1 MGPGTGLKA
10 NVNWFVTAVPE
21 LPVFVWFSTTSDK
34 LPTGANVVAADMLG
48 LLRDNTGGPGDKIP
62 PENDSMKVAVA
73 VPVVVPSLSSAK
85 VSVRDGTPETAY

>member
-1 MGPGTGLKA
+1 MGPGTTLKA

-21 LPVFVWFSTTSDK
+21 LPVVFWSSTTSDK

-48 LLRDNTGGPGDKIP
+48 LFRDNTGGPGEKIS
-62 PENDSMKVAVA
+62 PENDSMKV
-73 VPVVVPSLSSAK
+73 VPVVVPLSAK